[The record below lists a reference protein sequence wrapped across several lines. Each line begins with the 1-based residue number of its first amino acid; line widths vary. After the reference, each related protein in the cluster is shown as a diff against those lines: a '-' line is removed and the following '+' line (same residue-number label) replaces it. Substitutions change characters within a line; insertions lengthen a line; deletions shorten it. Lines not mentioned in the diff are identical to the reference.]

1 MAPSRS
7 VGAFGI
13 VSALTAAANL
23 ATAAWNIVAKFT
35 RTTQRRT
42 RRRLKQANE
51 SARHARA
58 QMRRGRA
65 ETRDAAQHA
74 YAGSIRTVRA
84 IDRWREEAW
93 RTAAI
98 QWSVR
103 RDLRAAA
110 RGSEPIIVGPWL
122 GEVGYEALYWVAFVR
137 WFADYYRVDRSR
149 LIVVSRGGV
158 GAWYDDFAAHYVELL
173 DLLTPEQMAE
183 GHARRRAAGDQKQL
197 DAVFDEDVLAR
208 VRARLGLRSSAV
220 CHPST
225 MFRALRRFWLGT
237 ESLQRVLD
245 HTRYRSLS
253 DIPRTP
259 CPPLPDHYV
268 AVKFYSGHS
277 LTDDDETRAA
287 VGALLDRVR
296 GGRPI
301 VALDTA
307 WRLDEHD
314 DCVVNLPGTHRID
327 AAMTPQNNLGVQT
340 EVIRR
345 ADLFVGT
352 CGSVAWLAPMLG
364 TRTIAIYGDDRFLSP
379 HLYAARQ
386 IYPLINAAPFLP
398 VDVATL
404 STLGLAR
411 DSW

>member
-1 MAPSRS
+1 
-7 VGAFGI
+7 

-23 ATAAWNIVAKFT
+23 ATAAWNIVAKLA

-42 RRRLKQANE
+42 RRGLKQANE
-51 SARHARA
+51 SAKHARA
-58 QMRRGRA
+58 QVRRGRA
-65 ETRDAAQHA
+65 GTRDTARQA
-74 YAGSIRTVRA
+74 YSGGVRSMRA
-84 IDRWREEAW
+84 VERWRDEAW
-93 RTAAI
+93 STAVL

-103 RDLRAAA
+103 RELRAAA
-110 RGSEPIIVGPWL
+110 GGSGPIIVGPWL

-149 LIVVSRGGV
+149 LVVVSRGGV
-158 GAWYDDFAAHYVELL
+158 GAWYDDFAGRYVELL
-173 DLLTPEQMAE
+173 DLFTPEQMAE

-197 DAVFDEDVLAR
+197 DAAGFDQEVLAR
-208 VRARLGLRSSAV
+208 VRAHLGIHSAAV

-225 MFRALRRFWLGT
+225 MFRLLRRFWLGT

-245 HTRYRSLS
+245 HTRYRSLT
-253 DIPRTP
+253 DIPRTT
-259 CPPLPDHYV
+259 CPPLPDRFV

-277 LTDDDETRAA
+277 LTDDEATRAA
-287 VGALLDRVR
+287 VGALLERVR

-314 DCVVNLPGTHRID
+314 DCVVDLPGVQRV
-327 AAMTPQNNLGVQT
+327 AGSMTPQNNLAVQT

-364 TRTIAIYGDDRFLSP
+364 TRTIAVYGDDRFLSP

-398 VDVATL
+398 VDVATIG
-404 STLGLAR
+404 TLGLAA
-411 DSW
+411 SPP

>member
-1 MAPSRS
+1 VRTMR
-7 VGAFGI
+7 AF
-13 VSALTAAANL
+13 
-23 ATAAWNIVAKFT
+23 
-35 RTTQRRT
+35 
-42 RRRLKQANE
+42 
-51 SARHARA
+51 
-58 QMRRGRA
+58 
-65 ETRDAAQHA
+65 
-74 YAGSIRTVRA
+74 
-84 IDRWREEAW
+84 DRWREEAW
-93 RTAAI
+93 STAAL

-103 RDLRAAA
+103 GELRAAA
-110 RGSEPIIVGPWL
+110 RGSDPIIVGPWL

-137 WFADYYRVDRSR
+137 WFADYYRIDRSR

-158 GAWYDDFAAHYVELL
+158 GAWYDDFAGRYVELL
-173 DLLTPEQMAE
+173 DLFTPEQLAE

-197 DAVFDEDVLAR
+197 DAGGFDQDVLAR
-208 VRARLGLRSSAV
+208 VRDHLGIRSSAG

-225 MFRALRRFWLGT
+225 MFRLLRRFWLGT

-245 HTRYRSLS
+245 HTRYRSLTGM
-253 DIPRTP
+253 PRTP

-277 LTDDDETRAA
+277 LTDDEGTRAA
-287 VGALLDRVR
+287 VAALLERVR

-301 VALDTA
+301 VTLDTA

-314 DCVVNLPGTHRID
+314 DCVVDLPGVQRV
-327 AAMTPQNNLGVQT
+327 AGAMTPQNNLAVQT

-364 TRTIAIYGDDRFLSP
+364 TRTIAVYGDDRFLSP

-386 IYPLINAAPFLP
+386 IYPLINAASFLP
-398 VDVATL
+398 VDVATIE
-404 STLGLAR
+404 TLGLAR
-411 DSW
+411 ESL